1 MCGIAGF
8 WSPTQFAAGAKA
20 LPTAL
25 AAIRHRGP
33 DASSKWLDET
43 VGVALGHVRLSIL
56 DLSDAGA
63 QPMASA
69 TGRYVIVFNGE
80 IYNHF
85 DMRSELDSE
94 FSRSWR
100 GHSDTETLLA
110 GIETWGLD
118 ATLKRCVG
126 MFALVLWDAQDQTL
140 VLARDRLG
148 EKPLYYSWQNGTFAF
163 ASELKALMHLP
174 LPEPTVDRQAL
185 CMLLK
190 HGYIPAPYT
199 IYVGVSKLQPGQMLS
214 LRWESGAISAPAHK
228 AYWSFAEV
236 RAGALFNPFLGSD
249 AEAIDLLETSLKTAV
264 QGQMLSDV
272 PLGAFLSGGVDSSII
287 VALMQSVSEK
297 PVKTFS
303 IGFNESGYS
312 ELEHACAVANH
323 LKTDHTELVVTP
335 ADALAVI
342 PRLPEIYDEPFAD
355 VSQIPTY
362 VVSQLAKTQ
371 VTVSLSGDGGDELFT
386 GYNRYVWGERVWR
399 TVASLPLG
407 LRRVISRGVRKVA
420 PAQWDWL
427 LSRVSWLLPR
437 RWRFKTVGNKLHRLA
452 AALGAGSGKEFYEA
466 LSAKWI
472 DPAAVVLGVDA
483 ASCSVSQLP
492 GNGKLS
498 IEDMMAMDT
507 LSYLPDDILV
517 KVDRAAM
524 ACSLETRV
532 PLLDHR
538 VVELAWRMPLRLK
551 VRDGDGKWV
560 LRRLL
565 DRYVPRALMDRPKMG
580 FDVPLDSWLRGP
592 LKEWAEK
599 LLSADRLQREGY
611 FDVRQI
617 RTKWEDHLSG
627 RCNWQGQLWCVL
639 MFQAW
644 LEKNNI

>member
-8 WSPTQFAAGAKA
+8 WSSVQFDTGAKA

-33 DASSKWLDET
+33 DASGQWLDAT
-43 VGVALGHVRLSIL
+43 LGLALGHARLAIL
-56 DLSDAGA
+56 DLSKAGA
-63 QPMASA
+63 QPMVSV

-80 IYNHF
+80 IYNHLAV
-85 DMRSELDSE
+85 RSELDAE
-94 FSRSWR
+94 FSHSWC

-110 GIETWGLD
+110 GIESWGLE

-126 MFALVLWDAQDQTL
+126 MFALALWDAQDQTL

-163 ASELKALMHLP
+163 ASELKSLMCLP
-174 LPEPTVDRQAL
+174 LPEATVDRQAL

-199 IYVGVSKLQPGQMLS
+199 IYAGVSKLQPGQMLS
-214 LRWESGAISAPAHK
+214 LRWDNGVISEPTLK
-228 AYWSFAEV
+228 AYWSFADV
-236 RAGALFNPFLGSD
+236 KAGALANPFFGSD

-264 QGQMLSDV
+264 LGQILSDV
-272 PLGAFLSGGVDSSII
+272 PLGAFLSGGVDSSTV

-303 IGFNESGYS
+303 IGFNESGFS
-312 ELEHACAVANH
+312 ELVHARAVANH

-362 VVSQLAKTQ
+362 LVSQLAKTQ
-371 VTVSLSGDGGDELFT
+371 VTVSLSGDGGDELFA
-386 GYNRYVWGERVWR
+386 GYNRYIWGERVWLR
-399 TVASLPLG
+399 VASLPLG
-407 LRRVISRGVRKVA
+407 LRRFLSKGVGKVA

-472 DPAAVVLGVDA
+472 DPASVVLGAEA
-483 ASCSVSQLP
+483 ASCSMSLRP
-492 GNGKLS
+492 ENGKLS

-538 VVELAWRMPLRLK
+538 LVEFAWRLPLGLK
-551 VRDGDGKWV
+551 VRDGDGKWI

-565 DRYVPRALMDRPKMG
+565 DRYVPRSLMDRPKMG

-592 LKEWAEK
+592 LNEWAEK

-611 FDVRQI
+611 FDVQQI
-617 RTKWEDHLSG
+617 RTKWEEHLSG